1 MSSAII
7 KSEQELQCTCL
18 LEWNCRDRESW
29 RCWWFWGQ
37 IKQIL
42 AVCDDCCSTSHVAQ
56 ILAAS
61 GYTSETNLLHF
72 EQSSD
77 EKKIKGYALC
87 SGNCNKKEI
96 EIKPEQSS
104 KFWARQNLHRSY
116 ETKKSAADRLLSIW
130 LVLDIKQWSQKQW
143 RWQTLW
149 IPHHFFTPN
158 SADRQSAPP
167 PWKLCYK
174 NTELIFG
181 CVVELWESFKD
192 MHWQSKQKGG
202 QHYYNGRWSELPI
215 YQQQVQHVCSNGE
228 EAVREKTLGN
238 NNLQEHYKEID
249 RERMSSRER
258 WWENLAE

>member
-1 MSSAII
+1 MRR
-7 KSEQELQCTCL
+7 KSRDMLSVLVTATESKLKLSQNKAANSGQDKICTDL
-18 LEWNCRDRESW
+18 M
-29 RCWWFWGQ
+29 
-37 IKQIL
+37 KQKL
-42 AVCDDCCSTSHVAQ
+42 
-56 ILAAS
+56 
-61 GYTSETNLLHF
+61 
-72 EQSSD
+72 
-77 EKKIKGYALC
+77 
-87 SGNCNKKEI
+87 
-96 EIKPEQSS
+96 
-104 KFWARQNLHRSY
+104 
-116 ETKKSAADRLLSIW
+116 SAADRLLSIW

-181 CVVELWESFKD
+181 CVVELWESFED

-215 YQQQVQHVCSNGE
+215 YQQQVLHVCSNGE
-228 EAVREKTLGN
+228 EAVCEKTLGN
-238 NNLQEHYKEID
+238 NNLQKHYKETD

-258 WWENLAE
+258 CWEKLAE